1 MRHVEVNAGYTPQSY
16 SDIISTLCVYS
27 HASSFSTPSH
37 TYLQVPDQK
46 NLKSQC
52 LLGFLMKGGHLGPFL
67 WSLSISFSW
76 ASLIEWQSV
85 FVSLKNNIVEALFLF
100 L

>member
-1 MRHVEVNAGYTPQSY
+1 MLDTPLNPIQTS
-16 SDIISTLCVYS
+16 LAHCVCT
-27 HASSFSTPSH
+27 HMLLPFPTPSH

-85 FVSLKNNIVEALFLF
+85 FVSLRNNIVEALFLF